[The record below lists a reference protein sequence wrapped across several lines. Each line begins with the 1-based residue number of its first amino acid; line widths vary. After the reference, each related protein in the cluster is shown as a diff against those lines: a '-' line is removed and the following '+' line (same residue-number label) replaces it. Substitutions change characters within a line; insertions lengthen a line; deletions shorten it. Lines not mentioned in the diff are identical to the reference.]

1 VTALE
6 RRLPRPLVH
15 GLLGLCLVAALPSLS
30 VAANYAED
38 SRTPIALR
46 RAATGNVEGLKKGIG
61 LSVEACRTA
70 RKLPLGGP
78 VKLPPDA
85 YLAKLN
91 IVESEEYFDGANHA
105 AYNTY
110 RKVAADPASGSCELA
125 LFHERHAWAG
135 QECGQA
141 TNGGSTAMAKL
152 LDYEH
157 PAAPGIEV
165 ATVAASR
172 AGCGKKAKAYDIE
185 GLPQEDAGSG
195 ARCVWDSDVIA
206 KSMRAAGMAADGHK
220 KDSPAADF
228 CLYARQPIYVHN
240 GHHEL
245 VTLKS
250 SGNTQGDVLDELLG
264 ENTAYLNNRLLSI
277 TDGTPIPAERFSAAA
292 VRSFLSQPAK
302 TPLGDHR

>member
-1 VTALE
+1 MNPRHRRPA
-6 RRLPRPLVH
+6 RRLTRS
-15 GLLGLCLVAALPSLS
+15 LLGLCLSAAAPLLAVAAG
-30 VAANYAED
+30 VAED
-38 SRTPIALR
+38 SRTPIALH
-46 RAATGNVEGLKKGIG
+46 RAASGNVEGLKKGIG

-70 RKLPLGGP
+70 KKLPLGGP
-78 VKLPPDA
+78 FKLPADD

-91 IVESEEYFDGANHA
+91 IVESDEYFDGANHA

-110 RKVAADPASGSCELA
+110 RKVAADPASASCELA

-141 TNGGSTAMAKL
+141 THGGSTSVARL
-152 LDYEH
+152 LDYDH
-157 PAAPGIEV
+157 PAPPGIEV
-165 ATVAASR
+165 GTVAASR
-172 AGCGKKAKAYDIE
+172 AGCGRKAKAYDVD
-185 GLPQEDAGSG
+185 GLPQEDTGLG

-206 KSMRAAGMAADGHK
+206 KSMRAAGLPAEGHK

-228 CLYARQPIYVHN
+228 CLYVRQPIYVHN

-245 VTLKS
+245 VVLKS

-264 ENTAYLNNRLLSI
+264 ESTAYLNHRLLSF
-277 TDGTPIPAERFSAAA
+277 TDGTPIPAERFSAQA
-292 VRSFLSQPAK
+292 VRIFLSQPAK

>member
-1 VTALE
+1 MS
-6 RRLPRPLVH
+6 RCHRLARPLTH
-15 GLLGLCLVAALPSLS
+15 SLLGLCLSAVVPLAAM
-30 VAANYAED
+30 AANYAED

-46 RAATGNVEGLKKGIG
+46 RAAAGNVEGLKNGIG

-70 RKLPLGGP
+70 KKLPLGGP
-78 VKLPPDA
+78 FKLPSDD

-110 RKVAADPASGSCELA
+110 RKVAADPASGSCDLA

-141 TNGGSTAMAKL
+141 TKGGSTAVAKL
-152 LDYEH
+152 LDYEQ
-157 PAAPGIEV
+157 PAKPGVETGT
-165 ATVAASR
+165 AAASR
-172 AGCGKKAKAYDIE
+172 AGCGKKAKAYDIA
-185 GLPQEDAGSG
+185 GLPQEDAAGT
-195 ARCVWDSDVIA
+195 RCVWDSDVIA
-206 KSMRAAGMAADGHK
+206 KSMRAAGLSAEGHK

-245 VTLKS
+245 VVLKS

-264 ENTAYLNNRLLSI
+264 ESTALLNHRLLSI
-277 TDGTPIPAERFSAAA
+277 TDGTPISAERFSAAA
-292 VRSFLSQPAK
+292 VRNFLSQPAK
-302 TPLGDHR
+302 TPLGDH